1 MLLPPETR
9 LGPYAIR
16 SLLGSGGMGEVYLAH
31 DTRLGRDV
39 AVKVLPEAVSG
50 NHDRRR
56 RFEQEA
62 RAAASLNHPGIL
74 AVHDVGWH
82 EGSPYIVSELLE
94 GETLRARLGK
104 GSFTVKQALEV
115 AIPLARALAVAHEK
129 GIVHRDLKP
138 ENVFLTRDGQVKVLD
153 FGLAKLLLV
162 PEPGPESQIDTRST
176 ASGIVLG
183 TAAYMSPEQVRGH
196 GTDAQSDVFSFG
208 VVLYEMLAGRL
219 PFRGD
224 SAADVMAAVLHQ
236 EPPKLLDLEGAVSPQ
251 LERVTER
258 CLQKSPERRFQSARD
273 LATTL
278 EAVSDAESGG
288 PSRPLARGL
297 RRVARRPWAAVLVL
311 LIIGVVAGWGVWRS
325 RTGATAAGVG
335 SPIGSLAVLP
345 LVNLSG
351 DAEQDYFADGI
362 TEALIANLA
371 KIRAIKVISR
381 TSVMQ
386 YKATKKPLPDI
397 ARELKVDAVVEG
409 SVLRS
414 GNRVRVTAQ
423 LIRAATDEHLWA
435 ETYDRNLTDILVLQ
449 GDIARTIAGEVRI
462 KVTPQEE
469 ARLRAARSVDPEAYS
484 LYFKGRYHLNIW
496 TRDNTEKAVAAF
508 EQATR
513 RDPTFALGY
522 AGLAE
527 AQAFMVLSSYVRP
540 QEGYPKARV
549 SAERALALDPDL
561 PEALAVLG
569 GVRFEYDWD
578 FSGGEETLRRAVE
591 LGPNSLPAHFRYSL
605 CLTLLGRF
613 DEAIAEARRMLELD
627 PVTPTTNYF
636 LGWTYSYARRFDEA
650 ITQLEKTRD
659 LDAEDSPVDAQLA
672 LSYAA
677 AGRYAE
683 ALAACDRFMTRRA
696 PASDASEDSIVAWSY
711 AVSGRRIEAIK
722 ILEELKR
729 LRRERYVDP
738 YLMAQIYDGLGDK
751 ERALE
756 WLEKAYPEHPI
767 SLLWLKVEIMF
778 GPEIRSDPRYDQLMH
793 RVGFPAS

>member
-9 LGPYAIR
+9 LGPYEIR

-39 AVKVLPEAVSG
+39 AVKVLPESVSG

-162 PEPGPESQIDTRST
+162 PEPGPESQIDTKST

-469 ARLRAARSVDPEAYS
+469 ARLRAARSVDPETYA
-484 LYFKGRYHLNIW
+484 LYLKGRHHLNTTW
-496 TRDNTEKAVAAF
+496 TQESLAKASAHF
-508 EQATR
+508 EQATQ
-513 RDPTFALGY
+513 RDAAFAPAY

-527 AQAFMVLSSYVRP
+527 AHAYTAGVYVRP
-540 QEGYPKARV
+540 QEGYPRAKAW
-549 SAERALALDPDL
+549 AEKALAIDPDI
-561 PEALAVLG
+561 PEARAMLG
-569 GVRFEYDWD
+569 LVRLNYDWH
-578 FSGGEETLRRAVE
+578 FAEAEKELQRAVDV
-591 LGPNSLPAHFRYSL
+591 GPGSARARFWYSFYL
-605 CLTLLGRF
+605 VLAGRS
-613 DEAIAEARRMLELD
+613 DEAVAEARRMLELD
-627 PVTPTTNYF
+627 PATPTTNF
-636 LGWTYSYARRFDEA
+636 LFGWILLNARRFDEA
-650 ITQLEKTRD
+650 IAQLQKTRD
-659 LDAEDSPVDAQLA
+659 LDPNDPLADSLLA
-672 LSYAA
+672 WGYALT
-677 AGRYAE
+677 GRYAE
-683 ALAACDRFMTRRA
+683 ALAACDRYKARVA
-696 PASDASEDSIVAWSY
+696 VAEDRLGGHGYAWVS
-711 AVSGRRIEAIK
+711 ALSGRRAEAIRV
-722 ILEELKR
+722 LESLKR
-729 LRRERYVDP
+729 LAKDQYVAP
-738 YLMAQIYDGLGDK
+738 AYIAAIYSGLGDK
-751 ERALE
+751 ERAFE
-756 WLEKAYPEHPI
+756 WLERGYSERSPGMAE
-767 SLLWLKVEIMF
+767 LKSDPMF
-778 GPEIRSDPRYDQLMH
+778 GADMRRDPRYDQLMR
-793 RVGFPAS
+793 RVGIPAF